1 MVVAVSLQRL
11 HDTVT
16 KASQTLSERSNFNEF
31 KVVSFRRL
39 RVGLSESFENTKKNG
54 EKSFMSKPLVAPY
67 GSWKSPITSDLIVS
81 GSIGLSQPMMD
92 GSELYWVEMRPT
104 EGGRSVIVRR
114 EASRETSDIN
124 PAPLNARTRV
134 HEYGGG
140 DYTVTDGAVYFSNF
154 ADQRLYAAIGGKTPE
169 PITPSADMRYAD
181 PVIDKS
187 RGRLLCV
194 REDHTVAGRE
204 AVNTLVSLDI
214 AGDGTTGRVL
224 TSGNDFYSSP
234 RISPDGSKLAW
245 LTWNHPNMPWD
256 GTELWV
262 GTFADDGLLVASERL
277 AGGVAESI
285 FQPEW
290 SPNGELYFVSDRNG
304 WWNLYRIDS
313 AGLLEIVCEREAE
326 FAVPQWAF
334 GLSTYAFES
343 AERIICAYI
352 ENGVSRLALIDTR
365 KKEFEPIDC
374 PYTDIRFVRA
384 APGTAVMRAGSPA
397 EAAAIVKFNFEK
409 RTFEVVRRSSS
420 LDIDSAYFSTPRAIG
435 FPTEDGLSAYGF
447 YYAPKNPDYR
457 APEGERPPLLVES
470 HGGPTSSAA
479 TAMTLGIQ
487 YWTSRGI
494 AVLDV
499 NYGGSTGFGRAYRER
514 LKEKWGIVDVDD
526 CANGARYLVEQ
537 GEVDGRRLMITGGS
551 AGGYTTLCALTF
563 RDTFSAGASHYGVS
577 DAEALAK
584 ETHKF
589 ESRYLDGFMGPY
601 PEKRDVYIA
610 RSPINFTDRLSC
622 PVIFF
627 QGLEDKVVPPNQAET
642 MVEALRAKG
651 IPVAYL
657 PFEGEQHGF
666 RQAKNIKRAL
676 DGELYFYS
684 RVFGFELAEPVEPV
698 EIHNL

>member
-1 MVVAVSLQRL
+1 
-11 HDTVT
+11 
-16 KASQTLSERSNFNEF
+16 
-31 KVVSFRRL
+31 
-39 RVGLSESFENTKKNG
+39 
-54 EKSFMSKPLVAPY
+54 MSDPCVMPY

-81 GSIGLSQPMMD
+81 GSIGLSQPIMD
-92 GSELYWVEMRPT
+92 GSDVYWIEMRPT
-104 EGGRSVIVRR
+104 EGGRNVMVKCDESGVLT
-114 EASRETSDIN
+114 ELN
-124 PAPLNARTRV
+124 PLPFNARTRV

-140 DYTVTDGAVYFSNF
+140 DYAVRDGAVYFSNF
-154 ADQRLYAAIGGKTPE
+154 ADQRIYASLGGTPPE
-169 PITPSADMRYAD
+169 PITPIADMRYAD
-181 PVIDKS
+181 PVIDRA

-204 AVNTLVSLDI
+204 AVNTLASLGLT
-214 AGDGTTGRVL
+214 GDGTRGRL
-224 TSGNDFYSSP
+224 LAPGNDFYSSP
-234 RISPDGSKLAW
+234 RLSPDGSKLAW

-262 GTFADDGLLVASERL
+262 GTFDDNGLLTTSERV
-277 AGGVAESI
+277 AGGVEESI

-290 SPNGELYFVSDRNG
+290 SPDGELYFVSDRNG
-304 WWNLYRIDS
+304 WWNLYRINPGGDV
-313 AGLLEIVCEREAE
+313 ETVCEREAE
-326 FAVPQWAF
+326 FGMPQWVF

-343 AERIICAYI
+343 AGRIVCAYI
-352 ENGVSRLALIDTR
+352 ESGVSRLALIDTR
-365 KKEFEPIDC
+365 TKEFEPIDC

-384 APGTAVMRAGSPA
+384 APGKAVMRAGSPS
-397 EAAAIVKFNFEK
+397 EAASIVKFDVEK
-409 RTFEVVRRSSS
+409 RTFQVLRRSSS
-420 LDIDSAYFSTPRAIG
+420 LEIDAAYLSTPRPIG
-435 FPTEDGLSAYGF
+435 FPTEDGLTAYGF
-447 YYAPKNPDYR
+447 YYPPKNRDYL
-457 APEGERPPLLVES
+457 APEGELPPLLVES
-470 HGGPTSSAA
+470 HGGPTSAAA

-514 LKEKWGIVDVDD
+514 LKDKWGIVDVDD

-537 GEVDGRRLMITGGS
+537 GEVDGNRLMITGGS

-601 PEKRDVYIA
+601 PEKREVYVA
-610 RSPINFTDRLSC
+610 RSPINFTDQLSC

-698 EIHNL
+698 KIDNLNDKAAD